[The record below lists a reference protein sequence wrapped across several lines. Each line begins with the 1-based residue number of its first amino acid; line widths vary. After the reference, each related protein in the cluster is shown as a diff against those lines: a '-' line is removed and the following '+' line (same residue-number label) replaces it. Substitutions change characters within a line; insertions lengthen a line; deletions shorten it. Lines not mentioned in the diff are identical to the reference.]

1 MHYSILITHKL
12 LFHLHSSVTV
22 LRGFAAMFST
32 AGLLEG
38 PLGLFLVNRLNV
50 WDSTFFHLF
59 SHLPSNFLRINR
71 KPLNEKCEF

>member
-1 MHYSILITHKL
+1 MHYFILITHKL

-38 PLGLFLVNRLNV
+38 PLPFSCEQIKCMGFN
-50 WDSTFFHLF
+50 FFHLF
-59 SHLPSNFLRINR
+59 SHLPLQLS
-71 KPLNEKCEF
+71 ED